1 MNTKLHRLD
10 VVAGGIMALI
20 AVVLAAAVLSS
31 LSTTE
36 RALEAVDRGSAIS
49 LATEIEQTLR
59 LQRSRPDA
67 ATLHRVL
74 TQFEGKGLRYLSV
87 GGEFP
92 QAEAG
97 QAELSFAD
105 TNTDM
110 VRREGRIRLRRP
122 LPPPRRG
129 DAGRPGRARGPRP
142 NRGPGAA
149 PAGRLDEGPVR
160 RAEGQ
165 PPVLILEMHNA
176 SSAGLL
182 KDAQR
187 ATAVGILAG
196 LLLLLSGPVMV
207 RLFRRSRR
215 LEAQRAAERE
225 LIALGRMAAV
235 VAHEIRNPLASLKGH
250 AQLLEERMTEPR
262 DLKKAARVVLE
273 AQRLEGLVNGL
284 LTFLRSQRIDPKPTE
299 LAPLIET
306 VLQDLSATERVSL
319 LMQGAPDTWPMDP
332 DRMRQVFSNV
342 LDNALE
348 VSEDRPVEF
357 EVRTRAKGLQ
367 ISIRDHG
374 PGLPAEQDIFAPFVT
389 TKTHGTGLGL
399 AVARSIIAAHDGRI
413 QARAREGGGTEIVI
427 EL

>member
-1 MNTKLHRLD
+1 M
-10 VVAGGIMALI
+10 
-20 AVVLAAAVLSS
+20 
-31 LSTTE
+31 
-36 RALEAVDRGSAIS
+36 
-49 LATEIEQTLR
+49 
-59 LQRSRPDA
+59 
-67 ATLHRVL
+67 
-74 TQFEGKGLRYLSV
+74 
-87 GGEFP
+87 
-92 QAEAG
+92 
-97 QAELSFAD
+97 
-105 TNTDM
+105 
-110 VRREGRIRLRRP
+110 
-122 LPPPRRG
+122 
-129 DAGRPGRARGPRP
+129 
-142 NRGPGAA
+142 
-149 PAGRLDEGPVR
+149 
-160 RAEGQ
+160 
-165 PPVLILEMHNA
+165 LILEMHNA

-348 VSEDRPVEF
+348 VSEEPVEF

>member
-1 MNTKLHRLD
+1 MSTKLDRLD
-10 VVAGGIMALI
+10 VVVGGVMALI
-20 AVVLAAAVLSS
+20 ALVLAAAVLSS

-49 LATEIEQTLR
+49 LADEIERTLR
-59 LQRSRPDA
+59 LQRTRPNT
-67 ATLHRVL
+67 ATLQRVL
-74 TQFEGKGLRYLSV
+74 TKFEGKGLRFLSV
-87 GGEFP
+87 AGARS
-92 QAEAG
+92 QVMAG

-105 TNTDM
+105 AEADM
-110 VRREGRIRLRRP
+110 VRRGGRIRLRRP

-129 DAGRPGRARGPRP
+129 DGGPPGRRGLGPRP
-142 NRGPGAA
+142 DRGPPPG
-149 PAGRLDEGPVR
+149 EGLEGDPGR
-160 RAEGQ
+160 RAQ
-165 PPVLILEMHNA
+165 ARPPELVLEMHNA
-176 SSAGLL
+176 NSASLL

-207 RLFRRSRR
+207 RLFRRSRQ

-262 DLKKAARVVLE
+262 DLKKAARVVSE
-273 AQRLEGLVNGL
+273 AERLEGLVNGL

-299 LAPLIET
+299 LTPLVEA
-306 VLQDLSATERVSL
+306 VLQDLGATDRVRL
-319 LMQGAPDTWPMDP
+319 LMEGAPASWPMDP
-332 DRMRQVFSNV
+332 DRMRQVLSNV

-357 EVRTRAKGLQ
+357 EVRTRTEGLEM
-367 ISIRDHG
+367 SIRDRG

-399 AVARSIIAAHDGRI
+399 AVARSIITAHDGSI
-413 QARAREGGGTEIVI
+413 EAHAREGGGTEIII

>member
-1 MNTKLHRLD
+1 MSTKLHRLD

-49 LATEIEQTLR
+49 LAAEIERTLR
-59 LQRSRPDA
+59 LQRARPDA
-67 ATLHRVL
+67 ATLQRVL
-74 TQFEGKGLRYLSV
+74 TQFEGKGLRYLRV
-87 GGEFP
+87 GGVLP

-105 TNTDM
+105 ADTDM

-129 DAGRPGRARGPRP
+129 HEGRPGRAPGPRP
-142 NRGPGAA
+142 DRGPD
-149 PAGRLDEGPVR
+149 GRLDARPPG

-165 PPVLILEMHNA
+165 PPELVLEMHNA

-207 RLFRRSRR
+207 RLFRRSRQ

-250 AQLLEERMTEPR
+250 AQLLEERLTEPR
-262 DLKKAARVVLE
+262 DLKKAARVVSE

-284 LTFLRSQRIDPKPTE
+284 LIFLRSQRIDPKPTQ
-299 LAPLIET
+299 LTPLIET
-306 VLQDLSATERVSL
+306 VLQDLGATERVSL
-319 LMQGAPDTWPMDP
+319 LMQGAPATWPMDP

-357 EVRTRAKGLQ
+357 EVRTRAKGLE
-367 ISIRDHG
+367 ISIRDRG

-399 AVARSIIAAHDGRI
+399 AVSRAIIAAHDGTI
-413 QARAREGGGTEIVI
+413 EAHAREGGGTEVII